1 MVGNVS
7 WGGDT
12 LVEGVEHVEGSGKYR
27 YVSNNIRMLS
37 TFKSCQK
44 CLSIYVFSQGAGG
57 FFASSFC
64 NRALRLRIITQSYY
78 AKGFESALSTK
89 HRLSCP

>member
-7 WGGDT
+7 WGGAT
-12 LVEGVEHVEGSGKYR
+12 SVEGVEHVEGSGKYR

-44 CLSIYVFSQGAGG
+44 CHSIYVFGQGA
-57 FFASSFC
+57 
-64 NRALRLRIITQSYY
+64 L
-78 AKGFESALSTK
+78 LS
-89 HRLSCP
+89 